1 MTILI
6 AYIII
11 SFGLQQL
18 VENSKAFIS
27 WTDKIEN
34 SVLMAI
40 LLILALPAYIWAWNW
55 DSENNKIKYPER
67 GIKINHNDN

>member
-6 AYIII
+6 VYIII

-18 VENSKAFIS
+18 VENSKAFNA
-27 WTDKIEN
+27 WCDKIEN
-34 SVLMAI
+34 NVIIAI
-40 LLILALPAYIWAWNW
+40 FLILALPAYIWQWNW

-67 GIKINHNDN
+67 GIKINNQ